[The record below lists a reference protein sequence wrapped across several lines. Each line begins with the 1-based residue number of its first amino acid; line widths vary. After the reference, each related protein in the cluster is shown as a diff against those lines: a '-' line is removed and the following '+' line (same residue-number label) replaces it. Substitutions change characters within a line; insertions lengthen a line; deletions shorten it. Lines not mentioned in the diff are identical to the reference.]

1 MLGKQIKIAISGK
14 ARSGKNTLA
23 SLLVKNMG
31 LDESNSK
38 LVAIADP
45 MKHVLKIM
53 FPEAQDECLFGPS
66 ELRSKVISDI
76 FKDTKG
82 DSLTYRQALID
93 LGAFGR
99 KYNSDI
105 WLNCLIGDAKKSTDK
120 LAYVITDCR
129 YINEYSYLKNSG
141 FYCIRI
147 LRDDCSKINDTSET
161 EQDLIDNSG
170 FDHIVHNNGSLEELS
185 KNTYDIIEKL
195 KKV

>member
-1 MLGKQIKIAISGK
+1 MPGKQIKIAISGK

-31 LDESNSK
+31 LDDTNSK
-38 LVAIADP
+38 LVALADP
-45 MKHVLKIM
+45 MKKIIELM
-53 FPEAQDECLFGPS
+53 FPEADSECLFGPS
-66 ELRSKVISDI
+66 ELRSKVINDNFI
-76 FKDTKG
+76 DANNKP
-82 DSLTYRQALID
+82 LTYRQALID

-105 WLNCLIGDAKKSTDK
+105 WLSCLIGDAKKSTDK

-129 YINEYSYLKNSG
+129 YINEYNYLKGSG
-141 FYCIRI
+141 FYCIRV
-147 LRDDCSKINDTSET
+147 LRDDHSKINDTSET

-170 FDHIVHNNGSLEELS
+170 FDYIVYNNGSLEELS
-185 KNTYDIIEKL
+185 KITYDIIEKL